1 MSEPSTPL
9 MRQYSAI
16 KKEHPNALLFFRLG
30 DFYELFFD
38 DAILAARELQITLT
52 SRNKEKG
59 VNIPMCGVPYHAAEG
74 YIAKLIRRGFKVAV
88 CEQVEDPRLATKLVR
103 REVTRVVTPGTA
115 ADSSLNAEENNFL
128 AAVATVGDRVGFAA
142 LDLSTGEF
150 RATEFAGESAGR
162 RIQEELE
169 QLRPKEMLYGSS
181 APLLEHASSTQL
193 GSFATLNGRDT
204 PHSTGTAPVARISGF
219 GWAETPLDDWIFA
232 PDHAIPLV
240 ENHFGVLSLEGF
252 GLAGKQAAASAAGAI
267 LYYIRSTQRGTLD
280 HVDRIGFYE
289 RQNCLVLDAVTV
301 RNLELIEPLFAGTD
315 AGVTLI
321 RCLDA
326 TITPMGK
333 RLLRMW
339 MLRPSLDRTEIEAR
353 LDAVDVQVKDIVG
366 REELRRSLDG
376 ILDLERLLSR
386 VTLETANPRDV
397 LALGASLGKLPKVRG
412 VLAGLLAPRL
422 AMLHAAI
429 DELGDL
435 RGKIE
440 SMLAPEPPLT
450 LNDGGVIAAGIDKDL
465 DELRDLSHNSKQYLA
480 QVETR
485 ERERTGIGSLKVKFN
500 SIFGYYIE
508 ISKANLHHAPTDYE
522 RKQTLV
528 NAERFTTPELKE
540 YESKILDAQEKIV
553 EIERRLFAELRSAI
567 AAEAKR
573 IRQTALALAEV
584 DVLGSLAHIAALR
597 NYCRPK
603 FEADNSDQTADLE
616 IVEGR
621 HPVIELQEMT
631 IGNDRF
637 VPNDLF
643 LNSKTHNIVVLTGPN
658 MGGKSTYLRQ
668 AALIVIMAQM
678 GSFVPARSV
687 RMGIVDRVFTRIG
700 ASDNVARGRSTFMV
714 EMTETAAILH
724 TATPRSLIL
733 LDEVGRGTS
742 TYDGLAIAWAAV
754 EYLHARVRAKTLF
767 ATHYF
772 ELTEL
777 AEQLSG
783 VKNYHV
789 SVKETGGSVVF
800 LRRVEPGAA
809 DRSYGIEVAKL
820 AGLPNEVVVR
830 AREVLAEHESS
841 EHRLSGHLTPG
852 SAPERPAQLTIFT
865 PLSQPVL
872 EKLREADLDRMTPL
886 EALNLLAELKKAD
899 WQKRWQRRTQLIH
912 ASGQLLIVGFDGT
925 EMSPRLASLLA
936 KIAPAGVIL
945 FARNIKGVEQTHT
958 LLRECQKC
966 VAMPLFT
973 CVDLEGGT
981 VDRFRNVLG
990 TAPSP
995 AEVFATGSRALYRK
1009 HGRVIGENCRALGF
1023 NVDFAPVLDLAF
1035 AASRSVMSSR
1045 AVSDDPK
1052 QVVVYAREFLQGLR
1066 DAGVLGCGKHFPWA
1080 G

>member
-9 MRQYSAI
+9 MRQYAAI

-38 DAILAARELQITLT
+38 DAVLAARELQITLT

-59 VNIPMCGVPYHAAEG
+59 VAIPMCGVPYHAAEG

-88 CEQVEDPRLATKLVR
+88 CEQTEVPTKDPRLAKTLVR

-150 RATEFAGESAGR
+150 RATEFGGESAGR

-169 QLRPKEMLYGSS
+169 QLRPREMLYGSS
-181 APLLEHASSTQL
+181 APLFERKDS
-193 GSFATLNGRDT
+193 GATGALAR
-204 PHSTGTAPVARISGF
+204 PAVGTAPVPRVSGG

-232 PDHAIPLV
+232 PDHAIPLL

-315 AGVTLI
+315 AGVTLF

-326 TITPMGK
+326 TVTPMGK
-333 RLLRMW
+333 RLLRTW
-339 MLRPSLDRTEIEAR
+339 MLRPSLDRAEIDGR
-353 LDAVDVQVKDIVG
+353 LDSVEAQVKDTVR
-366 REELRRSLDG
+366 REELRRALDG

-397 LALGASLGKLPKVRG
+397 LALSASLGRIPKVRA
-412 VLAGLLAPRL
+412 VLGGLSASRL
-422 AMLHAAI
+422 TALHIAA

-435 RGKIE
+435 REKIDRT
-440 SMLAPEPPLT
+440 LVPEPPLT
-450 LNDGGVIAAGIDKDL
+450 LSDGGVIAAGVDKDL
-465 DELRDLSHNSKQYLA
+465 DELRDLSRNSKQYLA

-508 ISKANLHHAPTDYE
+508 ISKSNLHLSPADYE

-553 EIERRLFAELRSAI
+553 DIERRLFAELRSAI

-584 DVLGSLAHIAALR
+584 DVLGCLAHIASLR
-597 NYCRPK
+597 NYCRPN
-603 FEADNSDQTADLE
+603 FDEAEKAEDVGDLE

-621 HPVIELQEMT
+621 HPVIELQEMAA
-631 IGNDRF
+631 GSDRF

-643 LNSKTHNIVVLTGPN
+643 LDSSAHNIVVLTGPN

-678 GSFVPARSV
+678 GSFVPARAV
-687 RMGIVDRVFTRIG
+687 RLGIVDRVFTRIG

-724 TATPRSLIL
+724 TATARSLIL

-754 EYLHARVRAKTLF
+754 EYLHARVRAKTMF

-789 SVKETGGSVVF
+789 SVKEAGGSVVF

-841 EHRLSGHLTPG
+841 ERRLSEHLTPG
-852 SAPERPAQLTIFT
+852 ASTEPERPTQLTIFT

-872 EKLREADLDRMTPL
+872 EKLRAVDLNRLTPL
-886 EALNLLAELKKAD
+886 EALNLLAELKKE
-899 WQKRWQRRTQLIH
+899 I
-912 ASGQLLIVGFDGT
+912 
-925 EMSPRLASLLA
+925 
-936 KIAPAGVIL
+936 
-945 FARNIKGVEQTHT
+945 
-958 LLRECQKC
+958 
-966 VAMPLFT
+966 
-973 CVDLEGGT
+973 
-981 VDRFRNVLG
+981 
-990 TAPSP
+990 
-995 AEVFATGSRALYRK
+995 
-1009 HGRVIGENCRALGF
+1009 
-1023 NVDFAPVLDLAF
+1023 
-1035 AASRSVMSSR
+1035 
-1045 AVSDDPK
+1045 
-1052 QVVVYAREFLQGLR
+1052 
-1066 DAGVLGCGKHFPWA
+1066 
-1080 G
+1080 